1 MVNGCSDAVAEAYRS
16 LALALFGTSS
26 RDKIQL
32 AEMSVASSIH
42 DIVQAENKSTR
53 ELSTLVARVR
63 ELNPQRNRGQV
74 LELLSRTRVLR
85 ATLACLAKK
94 RTGMEQSLEA
104 LRQSQL
110 NQNMLL
116 SMRHTSDALQTVGLK
131 VGDADHIM
139 LDMEESASDLN
150 AMQNVL
156 STSFADDLSQEDLD
170 AELELVLSDDALCPL
185 AIRKRL
191 DTAAAAF
198 QKESPSLVEPAAQPA
213 PAAQSAPA
221 AQPAPAAPPEAVPPA
236 QEEQQESTS
245 VEQESTSLK

>member
-1 MVNGCSDAVAEAYRS
+1 
-16 LALALFGTSS
+16 
-26 RDKIQL
+26 
-32 AEMSVASSIH
+32 
-42 DIVQAENKSTR
+42 
-53 ELSTLVARVR
+53 
-63 ELNPQRNRGQV
+63 
-74 LELLSRTRVLR
+74 
-85 ATLACLAKK
+85 
-94 RTGMEQSLEA
+94 
-104 LRQSQL
+104 
-110 NQNMLL
+110 
-116 SMRHTSDALQTVGLK
+116 MRHTSDALQTVGLK

-191 DTAAAAF
+191 DTAAAAS

-236 QEEQQESTS
+236 QRAPEEAQQEST
-245 VEQESTSLK
+245 

>member
-1 MVNGCSDAVAEAYRS
+1 MRMVNGCSDAVAEAYRS

-156 STSFADDLSQEDLD
+156 STRHHDT
-170 AELELVLSDDALCPL
+170 
-185 AIRKRL
+185 RKRV
-191 DTAAAAF
+191 
-198 QKESPSLVEPAAQPA
+198 QH
-213 PAAQSAPA
+213 
-221 AQPAPAAPPEAVPPA
+221 
-236 QEEQQESTS
+236 
-245 VEQESTSLK
+245 